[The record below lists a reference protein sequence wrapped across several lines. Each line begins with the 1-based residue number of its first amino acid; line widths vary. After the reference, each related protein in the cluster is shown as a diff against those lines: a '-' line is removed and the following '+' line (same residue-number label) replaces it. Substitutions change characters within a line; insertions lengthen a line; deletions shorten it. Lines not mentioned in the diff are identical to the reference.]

1 MASEIIYEDFGE
13 VDNID
18 LVNKS
23 IISIKVAEGDLE
35 DSIDQPMFNQG
46 TSGTINKF

>member
-18 LVNKS
+18 FVNKS
-23 IISIKVAEGDLE
+23 NKVPEGDLE

-46 TSGTINKF
+46 TTGAIKN